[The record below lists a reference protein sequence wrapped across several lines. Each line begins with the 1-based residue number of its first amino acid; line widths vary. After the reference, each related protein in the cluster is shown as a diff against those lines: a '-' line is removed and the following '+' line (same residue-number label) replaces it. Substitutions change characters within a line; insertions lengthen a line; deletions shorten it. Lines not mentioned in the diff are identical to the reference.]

1 MAAPPGSSQKRALSF
16 PKWVEA
22 GLIVFF
28 LVTAVLEFLHDQ
40 WMWAGIFGVAGSLFG
55 ASLVARM
62 LTGDD
67 DGRE

>member
-1 MAAPPGSSQKRALSF
+1 
-16 PKWVEA
+16 
-22 GLIVFF
+22 
-28 LVTAVLEFLHDQ
+28 
-40 WMWAGIFGVAGSLFG
+40 MWAGIFGVAGSLFG